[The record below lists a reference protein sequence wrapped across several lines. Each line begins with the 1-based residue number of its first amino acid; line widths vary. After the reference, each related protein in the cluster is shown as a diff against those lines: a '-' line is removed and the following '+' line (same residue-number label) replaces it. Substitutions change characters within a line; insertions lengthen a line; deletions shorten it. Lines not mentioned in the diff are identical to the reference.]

1 MSGHS
6 INTTR
11 IRESVDKIDTSNLT
25 PVEET
30 ELAAKAL
37 AKIEQY
43 AEFYQ
48 RLNVG
53 AELSDNLLKDVKR
66 LRRYMRH
73 RLDSVRE
80 AA

>member
-1 MSGHS
+1 MAS
-6 INTTR
+6 
-11 IRESVDKIDTSNLT
+11 
-25 PVEET
+25 
-30 ELAAKAL
+30 KAL
-37 AKIEQY
+37 AKIQQY

-73 RLDSVRE
+73 RLDTVRE

>member
-1 MSGHS
+1 MSSENS
-6 INTTR
+6 INTTP
-11 IRESVDKIDTSNLT
+11 IHEPIDVTNLT
-25 PVEET
+25 KVEEAQ
-30 ELAAKAL
+30 LAAKAL
-37 AKIEQY
+37 AKIQQY

-73 RLDSVRE
+73 RLDTVKE

>member
-1 MSGHS
+1 MSENS
-6 INTTR
+6 INTIP
-11 IRESVDKIDTSNLT
+11 IREPVDVTNLT
-25 PVEET
+25 PLEET

-37 AKIEQY
+37 AKIQQY

-48 RLNVG
+48 KLNVG
-53 AELSDNLLKDVKR
+53 AELSENLLKDVKR

-73 RLDSVRE
+73 RLDTVKE

>member
-1 MSGHS
+1 MSENS
-6 INTTR
+6 INTVP
-11 IRESVDKIDTSNLT
+11 IREPVDISNLT
-25 PVEET
+25 PLEEA
-30 ELAAKAL
+30 EMAAKAL
-37 AKIEQY
+37 AKIQQY

-53 AELSDNLLKDVKR
+53 AELSENLLKDVKR

-73 RLDSVRE
+73 RLDTVRE

>member
-1 MSGHS
+1 MSSENS
-6 INTTR
+6 INT
-11 IRESVDKIDTSNLT
+11 IPLREPIDVTNLT
-25 PVEET
+25 PLEET

-37 AKIEQY
+37 AKIQQY

-48 RLNVG
+48 RLEVG
-53 AELSDNLLKDVKR
+53 AELSENLLKDVKR

-73 RLDSVRE
+73 RLDTVKE